1 MSVRFSLVC
10 HSLFVDTVY
19 GLVQVGTCR
28 YGLVQFVTVY
38 LLIQY
43 MVWYKL
49 VQFSWYMS
57 VRFSPVC
64 HSLFVDTVYKWY
76 MSVRFSPVCHSL
88 FVDTVYGLVQVGTCR
103 YGLVQFVT
111 VYLLIQYMVW
121 YKLVQFS
128 WYMSVRFSPVC
139 HSLFVDTVYGLVQVG
154 TV

>member
-1 MSVRFSLVC
+1 
-10 HSLFVDTVY
+10 
-19 GLVQVGTCR
+19 
-28 YGLVQFVTVY
+28 
-38 LLIQY
+38 

-57 VRFSPVC
+57 VRFSPVF
-64 HSLFVDTVYKWY
+64 HSLF
-76 MSVRFSPVCHSL
+76 
-88 FVDTVYGLVQVGTCR
+88 VGTCR
-103 YGLVQFVT
+103 YGLVQFFP

>member
-1 MSVRFSLVC
+1 
-10 HSLFVDTVY
+10 
-19 GLVQVGTCR
+19 
-28 YGLVQFVTVY
+28 
-38 LLIQY
+38 

-49 VQFSWYMS
+49 VQFS
-57 VRFSPVC
+57 
-64 HSLFVDTVYKWY
+64 WY

-128 WYMSVRFSPVC
+128 WYR
-139 HSLFVDTVYGLVQVG
+139 TQVG
-154 TV
+154 TMRQMLYIITLIYMTRKPRGLSNGL

>member
-1 MSVRFSLVC
+1 MA
-10 HSLFVDTVY
+10 
-19 GLVQVGTCR
+19 
-28 YGLVQFVTVY
+28 
-38 LLIQY
+38 
-43 MVWYKL
+43 WYKL
-49 VQFSWYMS
+49 VQFI
-57 VRFSPVC
+57 C
-64 HSLFVDTVYKWY
+64 WY

-121 YKLVQFS
+121 YKLVHFS

-154 TV
+154 TF